1 MHKSASLLVVF
12 LLLFANKLFCQ
23 KDTSFW
29 FAAPAIVPTYEVNP
43 TPNKFRVI
51 SYGQAATVTL
61 TEPANPAFV
70 PYTVVL
76 KPYSSTDIVVA
87 PQLAMIENQP
97 ANTVLNY
104 GIHISASAKISCY
117 YEINQNRNS
126 GIFSLKGNAA
136 LGNDF
141 TIPVEYVFYGNHK
154 GFVLVA
160 SEDNTVIKI
169 RRGIKASNLEL
180 YDSSYISL
188 NRGQTYAFIGGQI
201 VNFSEKGLI
210 TTIGGT
216 NVLSDK
222 PIAIT
227 FYEDDVNYI
236 RDGSGPCG
244 NLLGDQMVSISNGAD
259 YYHMAVRGELDIKPL
274 GIPTLPF
281 KKEDYIAGIQTVM
294 GVPLTTPGGLSGSS
308 ESASLGPFDSSKNA
322 SEQII
327 TGPTVFSWQ
336 LTGVG
341 CKMSSAMLPNILCN
355 GSREAG
361 FIRSTDEPLYINILC
376 REQDTASFLVNGK
389 PGIITAEMFTDLPP
403 LYANY
408 DSLINTGGKW
418 EYARLSFANFNMIDK
433 LFKVDSVVF
442 ISNTTGIFKAGFL
455 NGGVTSARYRYYTD
469 YDVNELAPKIIG
481 KQCLGNDIG
490 LMVRQ
495 TYNTTYHWE
504 GPNGFVSDT
513 GYYAIIHNA
522 PLAAAGTYHV
532 TATITGCPTVFTDS
546 IQVPIYAKASGSLP
560 PDDSICI
567 GGSKQVPIVFTGKA
581 AFTLSYSDSSA
592 AGINI
597 HTVNNIQQSPYT
609 FLAAP
614 TTTTLYRVLA
624 VKDSLG
630 CTLPLPNYTPNPF
643 SYLIVHPNPTV
654 TMSGADSICLG
665 AVKNLQFRFTGKA
678 PFRFTYTDG
687 STVKTVNASS
697 NTYQVPISPM
707 VNTIYT
713 VTALSDSNAC
723 AMNDSVSYAVKVL
736 TIRPKSFFSVSN
748 EACNK
753 APIPFKD
760 STLNN
765 GVPLQQWFW
774 DFGDGSTDS
783 VANPI
788 KKYSIAKN
796 YTIHMYSINSIG
808 CNSDTAV
815 KQITIDSL
823 PVAGFTASAPL
834 YCELAPVIFT
844 ATAVS
849 VTGTINRWFW
859 DLKDGTLVDT
869 INGNPFPH
877 QYAHAGNYPVRMMVQ
892 NDKGCRSD
900 TLVKQVTIHP
910 SPQVGF
916 ITPKICIADGLAI
929 FIDSSSI
936 ADGSQAQFSYQ
947 WSFDAAS
954 ALPAVAPANYPSPL
968 VSNAKN
974 PAITYK
980 QAANYSVQL
989 SVTSSQGC
997 IATKTQPFTVNG
1009 SSPVSLFSINNAAK
1023 LCGNDSVQISNLST
1037 VDFGN
1042 ISWVEIYWDN
1052 IGSPAVKEVDSF
1064 PFFNKIYKHLY
1075 PLFQQPSKNYQVR
1088 LAAYSGGA
1096 CVNGSTQNITL
1107 TEGPKAVFT
1116 GALPGIC
1123 NDTIARQITQVTELS
1138 GIAGSGLFS
1147 GVGISA
1153 GGLFN
1158 PAGLTP
1164 GTYLI
1169 RYTYNAVNGCADTV
1183 SAPITVWPLPLAKWG
1198 ISNPVCEKNGVVFT
1212 DSSVST
1218 VGKIV
1223 QWQWD
1228 FGDGNTLVNNNGKAF
1243 IKTYSNAMHL
1253 AYNAALKVVTDS
1265 GCGSLINT
1273 QAVAVHYLP
1282 KPAFIMPAVCLPG
1295 GLAQFVSSST
1305 IADSSS
1311 SLFSYLWKFDNAN
1324 GSTYSTLQS
1333 TAIKYTSLPPAGG
1346 YAVQLKITSKDGCTD
1361 SITQYLTTLNPQP
1374 KAAFSISPAQPCTE
1388 DPEQLND
1395 LSDGKGATIV
1405 KWLWTLPQGNSS
1417 SLQNPVAVFT
1427 DSGMFSISLVAYNS
1441 LGCMSDTAVKTITV
1455 YPKPTVKLGA
1465 NVSVLQGNTIQLNPV
1480 YISGNQLSFVWSPD
1494 TYLDSSTVLHP
1505 IVSPPGSIDSIQYKL
1520 TVSATGNC
1528 SASDSFYVVV
1538 LKTPGIITNAFSPNG
1553 DGINDTWIIK
1563 NIENYPNAKVEVYS
1577 RSGQLVFS
1585 STGYN
1590 NSKAW
1595 DGTLNGKP
1603 LPIGTYY
1610 YIINPRNGKPILE
1623 GSVTILR

>member
-61 TEPANPAFV
+61 SEPANPAFV
-70 PYTVVL
+70 TYTVIL
-76 KPYSSTDIVVA
+76 QPYSSADIVVG
-87 PQLAMIENQP
+87 PQIGMIENQP
-97 ANTVLNY
+97 TNTVLNY
-104 GIHISASAKISCY
+104 GIHISATAKISCY

-141 TIPVEYVFYGNHK
+141 TIPVEYSFYGNHK

-169 RRGIKASNLEL
+169 RSAGTNLTFI
-180 YDSSYISL
+180 DSVSISL
-188 NRGQTYAFIGGQI
+188 SRGQTYASIGSSWKYIQNQI
-201 VNFSEKGLI
+201 NI
-210 TTIGGT
+210 AGT
-216 NVLSDK
+216 NIVSNKPLSV
-222 PIAIT
+222 T
-227 FYEDDVNYI
+227 FYEDDVNYMS
-236 RDGSGPCG
+236 DGSGNCG
-244 NLLGDQMVSISNGAD
+244 NLLGDQMVPASRAGYD
-259 YYHMAVRGELDIKPL
+259 HMAVRGELS
-274 GIPTLPF
+274 IPRFPPPF
-281 KKEDYIAGIQTVM
+281 PQTYDYLMMMQTT
-294 GVPLTTPGGLSGSS
+294 LTTISWSIPGGSFQDPGSVYG
-308 ESASLGPFDSSKNA
+308 AGPIIIDSSLSNTP
-322 SEQII
+322 SI
-327 TGPTVFSWQ
+327 VFVSPQVLAWQ

-341 CKMSSAMLPNILCN
+341 CKMSSATLPTILCN

-361 FIRSTDEPLYINILC
+361 FIRSTNEPLYINILC

-389 PGIITAEMFTDLPP
+389 PGIITSAMFKDVP
-403 LYANY
+403 ANNGPQ
-408 DSLINTGGKW
+408 LNIGGKW
-418 EYARLSFANFNMIDK
+418 EYARLSFGNFNMIDK
-433 LFKVDSVVF
+433 LFKVDSVVY

-455 NGGVTSARYRYYTD
+455 NGGLTSARYLYYTD

-481 KQCLGNDIG
+481 NQCLGNDIG
-490 LMVRQ
+490 LVVKQ
-495 TYNTTYHWE
+495 TYNTSYHWE

-522 PLAAAGTYHV
+522 PLAAAGTYYV
-532 TATITGCPTVFTDS
+532 TANVPDCPTVFTDS
-546 IQVPIYAKASGSLP
+546 IQVPIYTKASGSLP

-597 HTVNNIQQSPYT
+597 HTVNNIGQSPYT

-654 TMSGADSICLG
+654 TMSGVDSICLG

-678 PFRFTYTDG
+678 PFHFTYTDG

-723 AMNDSVSYAVKVL
+723 AMSDSVSYAVKVL

-760 STLNN
+760 STLTN

-808 CNSDTAV
+808 CSSDTAV

-834 YCELAPVIFT
+834 YCELAPVSF
-844 ATAVS
+844 ASTAVS
-849 VTGTINRWFW
+849 VTGTISRWFW

-869 INGNPFPH
+869 INGNPFNH

-900 TLVKQVTIHP
+900 TLVKQVIIHP

-916 ITPKICIADGLAI
+916 ITPKICIADGLAN

-968 VSNAKN
+968 VSTNKN

-980 QAANYSVQL
+980 QAANYTVQL
-989 SVTSSQGC
+989 TVSSSQGC

-1009 SSPVSLFSINNAAK
+1009 SSPVSLFSVNNAAK

-1064 PFFNKIYKHLY
+1064 PFLNKIYKHLY
-1075 PLFQQPSKNYQVR
+1075 PLFQQPTKNYQVR

-1123 NDTIARQITQVTELS
+1123 NDTMARQITQVTELS

-1147 GVGISA
+1147 GAGISA

-1169 RYTYNAVNGCADTV
+1169 HYTYNAVNGCADTA
-1183 SAPITVWPLPLAKWG
+1183 SAPITVWPLPIAKWG

-1228 FGDGNTLVNNNGKAF
+1228 FGDGNTLVNNNGKPVTN
-1243 IKTYSNAMHL
+1243 TYSNAMHL

-1295 GLAQFVSSST
+1295 GQAQFVSSST

-1311 SLFSYLWKFDNAN
+1311 NLFSYLWKFDNAN

-1333 TAIKYTSLPPAGG
+1333 TAIKYTSLPPSGG

-1361 SITQYLTTLNPQP
+1361 SVTQYLTTLNPQP

-1480 YISGNQLSFVWSPD
+1480 YISGNQLSFIWSPD

-1528 SASDSFYVVV
+1528 SASDSIYVVV

-1595 DGTLNGKP
+1595 DGKLNGKP